1 MKDYMSIPEFYKRF
15 PTELACHDFIV
26 AERWNGKPKCTHC
39 GNDKVYRVADSM
51 GYKCAGCRMRF
62 SVRHGSIMEG
72 SKLPLQT
79 WLLAIYMLTTAR
91 KGISSVQFAKELGV
105 TQKTAWFV
113 ANRVREA
120 CAAGGG
126 LLGGGVE
133 VDETYIGGKEKN
145 KHRNKRLNA
154 GRGTVGKQPVMGM
167 KERGGP
173 VRAIP
178 IGRTDKTTLHG
189 VIDANIASGAT
200 VYTDDHGGYLGL
212 KNHTHKTVRH
222 SAGEYVNGEAST
234 NEIESFWALL
244 KRGYYGTHH
253 WWSVKHMHRYVA
265 EYAYRH
271 NTIGLSGE
279 PALAS
284 VLRNA
289 DGKRL
294 KYQELIA

>member
-15 PTELACHDFIV
+15 PTEIACHDFIV

-39 GNDKVYRVADSM
+39 GNDKVYQVAGSM
-51 GYKCAGCRMRF
+51 GYKCAGCRKRF
-62 SVRHGSIMEG
+62 SVRHGTIMEG
-72 SKLPLQT
+72 SKLSLRT

-105 TQKTAWFV
+105 TQKTAWFI

-120 CAAGGG
+120 CATGGG
-126 LLGGGVE
+126 MLGNEVE

-145 KHRNKRLNA
+145 KHRSKRLNA

-173 VRAIP
+173 IRALP
-178 IGRTDKTTLHG
+178 ISRTDKTTLHG
-189 VIDANIASGAT
+189 VIDANIATGAT

-212 KNHTHKTVRH
+212 KNHKHLTVRH

-234 NEIESFWALL
+234 NGIESFWALL

-289 DGKRL
+289 HGKRL
-294 KYQELIA
+294 KYKELIA